1 MSNTGAGPSITVH
14 PDHEV
19 IEATLTQPAS
29 RCKMWCAVITHVS
42 PGSGDRDLEWI
53 AYLGADE
60 EKDSGTVAVGD
71 GTVIEVSV
79 DAAADTPADT
89 WYYRVDMD
97 EGELEEIGEDE
108 VRDAVRDRVLGAKD
122 EDPAVTPTVN

>member
-1 MSNTGAGPSITVH
+1 MEESEAGPSITVH

-29 RCKMWCAVITHVS
+29 RCKMWCAVITYVE
-42 PGSGDRDLEWI
+42 PGSGNRDLEWI

-60 EKDSGTVAVGD
+60 EQDTGTVAVGD

-89 WYYRVDMD
+89 WYYLVDMD
-97 EGELEEIGEDE
+97 DGTLEEIDEDE
-108 VRDAVRDRVLGAKD
+108 VRDAVRDRVLGEKSS
-122 EDPAVTPTVN
+122 DPAVTPTIQ